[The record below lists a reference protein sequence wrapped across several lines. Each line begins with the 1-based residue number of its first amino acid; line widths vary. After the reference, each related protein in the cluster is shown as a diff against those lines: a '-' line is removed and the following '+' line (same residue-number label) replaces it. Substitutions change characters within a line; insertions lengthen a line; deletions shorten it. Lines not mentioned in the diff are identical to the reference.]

1 MIHLYIDRRFQSNL
15 HVDWLALRW
24 IRTQSIGPRGHP
36 SRANLWKPP
45 IICKSRWQR
54 RHVHPER
61 RVYADGSTYLLTVS
75 KRGNPDFKVTYI
87 APCPTCIATGA
98 IITFN
103 ITTNFDVA
111 PLIDTQINSPGGYYL
126 GGLSATNEVDTVGF
140 SFHDHSYAQASISVS
155 LCSFTADVC

>member
-1 MIHLYIDRRFQSNL
+1 MAIPPAQTSGNLQSFAN
-15 HVDWLALRW
+15 HVGSVGTYTLN
-24 IRTQSIGPRGHP
+24 G
-36 SRANLWKPP
+36 
-45 IICKSRWQR
+45 
-54 RHVHPER
+54 
-61 RVYADGSTYLLTVS
+61 VYADGSTYLLTVS